1 MWVCVCFVWLCT
13 FPSDFPVGIR
23 CHQPGSVGRRSIPFH
38 WIFQSDPRPTFR
50 PTHHLPRKRTQSKT
64 IKVFFNLNWSLRAT
78 EGNASSRPACHRF
91 YDTTSVQNLCRRRH
105 HHHEASSSCQ
115 RSSAT
120 LAVHLLVSCQPA
132 ANAEFP
138 PRVPDVLQQIES
150 KHINPYQCYHSHSAN
165 EYVCV

>member
-1 MWVCVCFVWLCT
+1 MWVCVFGVTLH
-13 FPSDFPVGIR
+13 FPVRLSRGDKVPPARICRASFNSVLLDFPV
-23 CHQPGSVGRRSIPFH
+23 RSTTDFP
-38 WIFQSDPRPTFR
+38 
-50 PTHHLPRKRTQSKT
+50 PTHHLPRERTQSKT
-64 IKVFFNLNWSLRAT
+64 IKVFLNLNWSLRAT
-78 EGNASSRPACHRF
+78 EGRPACHRF

-165 EYVCV
+165 EYVCVCRS